1 MKAEQPGQALI
12 AATLDRVQHPEL
24 RREAG
29 AALSRG
35 ADVRLLEGRSEG
47 ALVQTVVF
55 PGEAGRAGQSIG
67 SGLMW
72 GEWVG
77 GKLHSADGCHMFDAD
92 GRCLCQACDLAA
104 GYFGDDDE

>member
-1 MKAEQPGQALI
+1 MNLS
-12 AATLDRVQHPEL
+12 ATSLGRIQHPEL
-24 RREAG
+24 RREAE

-35 ADVRLLEGRSEG
+35 EPVRLFEGKSEG
-47 ALVQTVVF
+47 AAVQTVVL
-55 PGEAGRAGQSIG
+55 GDAGRAGQSVG
-67 SGLMW
+67 SGATW

-77 GKLHSADGCHMFDAD
+77 GRLHTPDANHAFDTD